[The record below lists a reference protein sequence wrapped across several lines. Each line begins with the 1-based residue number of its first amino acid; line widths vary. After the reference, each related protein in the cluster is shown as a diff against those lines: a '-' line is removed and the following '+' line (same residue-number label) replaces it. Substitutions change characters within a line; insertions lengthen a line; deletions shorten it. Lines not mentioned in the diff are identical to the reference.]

1 MRIKLPTTLGNREG
15 NTDTDE
21 RVLNGYVESF
31 GGRRKED
38 NSYVLKRPA
47 LVSSFSVTGQGS
59 GTIGQGLFTMITGG
73 APGVPNTVR
82 LIAVRGDLMTDNVS

>member
-1 MRIKLPTTLGNREG
+1 MRLKLAATLGNREG

-21 RVLNGYVESF
+21 RVLNGFVESF

-38 NSYVLKRPA
+38 NSFVLKRPG
-47 LVSSFSVTGQGS
+47 LVSTYSVTGQGS
-59 GTIGQGLFTMITGG
+59 GTIGQGLFTMITGS
-73 APGVPNTVR
+73 APGVPGTVR